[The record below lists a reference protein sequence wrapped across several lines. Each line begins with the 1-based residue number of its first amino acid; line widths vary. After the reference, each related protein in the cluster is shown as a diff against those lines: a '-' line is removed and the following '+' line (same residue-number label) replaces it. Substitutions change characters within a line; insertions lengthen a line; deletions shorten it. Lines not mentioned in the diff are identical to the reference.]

1 MSQKSHRLLA
11 VATSTLLAKLNATQH
26 VLSMWSCETRRITAI
41 AYRATSHTHADVIAL
56 CMQRW
61 TASMGLA
68 RAVRGVCDKSVAAM
82 WGKLRKI
89 RLSRA
94 LARWGTLH
102 VRHVRRRLVNEQ
114 QHTKH
119 VLDTAG
125 AHLERASVQAAY
137 QVCCGVLQCVSVC
150 SVLQLVAGKFSH
162 ARFCVAGK
170 SSHAR
175 LRAAHKVCCSVLQG
189 DAVRGERVYSRALPH
204 RQRIRQNFSKVSS
217 LLNLLYDVTNG

>member
-11 VATSTLLAKLNATQH
+11 VATSTVLAKLNATQH
-26 VLSMWSCETRRITAI
+26 VLSMWSCETRRIAAI
-41 AYRATSHTHADVIAL
+41 AYRATSHTHADVLAL

-68 RAVRGVCDKSVAAM
+68 RAVREVCDKSVAAM

-125 AHLERASVQAAY
+125 AHLQRASVQAAY
-137 QVCCGVLQCVSVC
+137 QVCCSVLQCVAVCCSVSQGVAVCCCALQCVAVC
-150 SVLQLVAGKFSH
+150 SVLQ
-162 ARFCVAGK
+162 CVAAGGGK
-170 SSHAR
+170 
-175 LRAAHKVCCSVLQG
+175 V
-189 DAVRGERVYSRALPH
+189 
-204 RQRIRQNFSKVSS
+204 
-217 LLNLLYDVTNG
+217 